1 MNTFGRNFRVTTFG
15 ESHGTGLG
23 AVIDGVPAGLEF
35 SAEEFQIDL
44 NRRKPGQSAMATPRN
59 EKDQVE
65 VLSGIFEGKT
75 IGTPIACV
83 IKNQDQKSKDYDWLR
98 TTFRPGH
105 ADHVWHGKFQ
115 HRDHRGGGRSSG
127 RETIGRVLGGSIAKK
142 LLKVSS
148 NCEVIAHVSSLAGV
162 DANLEKIDFTEI
174 EKNPVRCGDKE
185 AAEKMVEAVMNAKK
199 NSESVGGEIT
209 IFVKNP
215 PPFLGAPVF
224 GKIEGEFARALLSCG
239 AVRSF
244 EFGSGSEA
252 KKQKGSVQNKMHEGI
267 SGGILTG
274 EDFSLKISVKPTPSI
289 SQKQTV
295 QTLEGEIENFVIGG
309 RHDPTIPPRLA
320 PVAEGMVAMV
330 LADFLLAPADRMDQ
344 IISRGR

>member
-1 MNTFGRNFRVTTFG
+1 MNTFGRNLRVTTFG
-15 ESHGTGLG
+15 ESHGVALG
-23 AVIDGVPAGLEF
+23 AVIDGIPAGLEI
-35 SAEEFQIDL
+35 SAEEFQAEL

-65 VLSGIFEGKT
+65 ILSGVFEGKT

-83 IKNQDQKSKDYDWLR
+83 VRNQDQQSKDYDWLR

-105 ADHVWHGKFQ
+105 ADHVWHGKYG

-127 RETIGRVLGGSIAKK
+127 RETIGRVLGGAISQKFLREK
-142 LLKVSS
+142 FGT
-148 NCEVIAHVSSLAGV
+148 EVIAHVSSLAGV
-162 DANLEKIDFTEI
+162 DASPENFDASQI
-174 EKNPVRCGDKE
+174 EKNPVRCADKN
-185 AAEKMVEAVMNAKK
+185 AAEKMVEAVMDAKK
-199 NSESVGGEIT
+199 NSESVGGQIT
-209 IFVKNP
+209 IEIKNP
-215 PPFLGAPVF
+215 PKFLGAPVF

-244 EFGSGSEA
+244 EFGSGISA
-252 KKQKGSVQNKMHEGI
+252 KNQKGSVQNTLHEGI

-295 QTLEGEIENFVIGG
+295 QTVNGEISDFVIGG

-320 PVAEGMVAMV
+320 PVVQGMIAMV
-330 LADFLLAPADRMDQ
+330 LADFALAPADRMDQ
-344 IISRGR
+344 VFER